1 MIYYDYWKLI
11 KEQGKGGHSIA
22 IYKHYTK
29 QAKEKTLQ
37 LIKYD
42 RVNFVAP
49 ADYSEGKQIDSIV
62 KSIVN

>member
-1 MIYYDYWKLI
+1 M
-11 KEQGKGGHSIA
+11 
-22 IYKHYTK
+22 
-29 QAKEKTLQ
+29 Q

-62 KSIVN
+62 KEIIKKIAVDYKK